1 MRKNKPPLTKE
12 DLIQKIEAR
21 LQEPDVP
28 LREFT
33 SLTKRLANL
42 RGWSSKADTFGYRR
56 LKPRSRSRC
65 QIGGAILG
73 HESSLRSALAASAVV
88 GFDGIGNSISSKPTG
103 PSKRAFLL
111 INSAT
116 SYGARMRKHAVR
128 RCDPQFRRGSY
139 QQRGNAYCSKSL
151 KF

>member
-42 RGWSSKADTFGYRR
+42 RGWVEQGRYVRVSPSQALNARQEEPESLPSWWSDSWARIFISERARGICGGWWRWHRELNKFEADWAKQEGLSVDQLRDQLRR
-56 LKPRSRSRC
+56 EDAEARN
-65 QIGGAILG
+65 
-73 HESSLRSALAASAVV
+73 SSL
-88 GFDGIGNSISSKPTG
+88 
-103 PSKRAFLL
+103 
-111 INSAT
+111 
-116 SYGARMRKHAVR
+116 
-128 RCDPQFRRGSY
+128 
-139 QQRGNAYCSKSL
+139 
-151 KF
+151 